1 VENKTNNVKELIT
14 HPDKRI
20 GKPKPPDFFD
30 DLLSEEE
37 WLIRDGEWGYHDQ
50 QVMESQFTSGNG
62 YIGSRGVLEE
72 IPRDSFPGTYVAGI
86 YDGKGPNVVLVNLP
100 NPVVFQVI
108 ANREK
113 LNMDEMDVLHHER
126 ILDTQK
132 AVLIRKMRLS
142 SSKGEIFDYH
152 SLRFLSMRDPHA
164 GMMRIHLTPLSND
177 VELVV
182 NAGIDTSVGNQTLF
196 TRSKKRRFNIVELG
210 NLKNINYLCIETL
223 DGKHTVGY
231 ATSIEALLPD
241 KSVVSFPRSLRLKLK
256 KNQMVCFTKTF
267 SIYTSREVKP
277 SEIVKHAI
285 NSTRK
290 TVKEGFS
297 RMLNYHVSD
306 WQRLWEDSDIKI
318 ESSSEALQKALRF
331 NVYHLLISGNKK
343 NREVSVPARA
353 LSGEGY
359 RGHIFWDAEIFVLP
373 FFLYT
378 NPKVARNML
387 WYRYHTLDAARANAK
402 MRGFK
407 GAMFP
412 WESADTGEECTPLWV
427 VGPDGKITKIRTG
440 ELEHHISADIAYT
453 VYQYYLATEDEEFM
467 SKAGYEIILETARFW
482 TSRVRYDPNRG
493 VYHIDHVIG
502 PDEFHIDVNDNT
514 YTNII
519 ARQNLLIAYKIY
531 KENIKKASFRKLVR
545 KLKISREVDKWKEI
559 SEHMFIPKSDDLIE
573 AFEDYFKK
581 EYVPIQA
588 LDDNFMPLLPPYTK
602 FRDIG
607 RTQFVKQA
615 DTIMSFHLFPA
626 DYPLYLKKENF
637 SYYYKRTLHKSSLSA
652 PIYASVG
659 WQIGEHAISRRC
671 FFHSLYTD
679 LRDMHGNTRDGIHVS
694 SMGGTWQAI
703 VYGFAGMKIIDGL
716 LTFDPYLPP
725 FLDML
730 KFKVKYR
737 GTTLVVTLHRDKIE
751 VLPLGKKKRIKIKV
765 YNKIYELQ
773 NKKICSSLPRV
784 GGLS

>member
-1 VENKTNNVKELIT
+1 MEQLII
-14 HPDKRI
+14 HPYKRI

-50 QVMESQFTSGNG
+50 RVVESQFTLGNG

-86 YDGKGPNVVLVNLP
+86 YDGKGPNVALVNLP

-108 ANREK
+108 ANGEK

-126 ILDTQK
+126 ILDMQK

-152 SLRFLSMRDPHA
+152 SLRFFSMRDPHV
-164 GMMRIHLTPLSND
+164 GMMWIRLTPLSNEA
-177 VELVV
+177 ELVV
-182 NAGIDTSVGNQTLF
+182 NAGVDTSVSNQTLF
-196 TRSKKRRFNIVELG
+196 AGGKKRRFNVVEVG
-210 NLKNINYLCIETL
+210 NLENINYLCIKTL
-223 DGKHTVGY
+223 DGKYTVSY
-231 ATSIEALLPD
+231 ATLVEAILLD
-241 KSVVSFPRSLRLKLK
+241 KSVVSFPRTLRLKLK
-256 KNQMVCFTKTF
+256 KNQTICFIKTF
-267 SIYTSREVKP
+267 SIYTSREVKS
-277 SEIVKHAI
+277 SEIVKRATD
-285 NSTRK
+285 STFK
-290 TVKEGFS
+290 TVGGGFA
-297 RMLNYHVSD
+297 RVLNDHVSD
-306 WQRLWEDSDIKI
+306 WQRLWGDSDIKI
-318 ESSSEALQKALRF
+318 ESYSKMLQKALRF

-343 NREVSVPARA
+343 DPKVSVPARA

-378 NPKVARNML
+378 NPEVARNML
-387 WYRYHTLDAARANAK
+387 WYRYHTLNAARANAK
-402 MRGFK
+402 MRGFR

-412 WESADTGEECTPLWV
+412 WESADTGEECTPPRV
-427 VGPDGKITKIRTG
+427 VGPDGKIIKIRTG

-467 SKAGYEIILETARFW
+467 SRAGYEIILETARFW
-482 TSRVRYDPNRG
+482 ASRVRYDPNRG
-493 VYHIDHVIG
+493 VYHVDHVIG
-502 PDEFHIDVNDNT
+502 PDEFHIDVNDNA
-514 YTNII
+514 YTNMM
-519 ARQNLLIAYKIY
+519 ARQNLLIAYKIC
-531 KENIKKASFRKLVR
+531 KQNLEKASFRKLVK

-559 SEHMFIPKSDDLIE
+559 SEHMFMSRSNDLIE
-573 AFEDYFKK
+573 AFGDYFKK

-588 LDDNFMPLLPPYTK
+588 LDDNFMPLLPPYIK

-615 DTIMSFHLFPA
+615 DAIIIFHLFPA

-637 SYYYKRTLHKSSLSA
+637 SYYFKRTLHKSSLST

-659 WQIGEHAISRRC
+659 WQIGEHAISSQC

-679 LRDMHGNTRDGIHVS
+679 LKDTHGNTREGIHTG
-694 SMGGTWQAI
+694 SMGGMWQAV
-703 VYGFAGMKIIDGL
+703 VYSFAGMKIIDGL
-716 LTFDPYLPP
+716 LTFDPSLPP
-725 FLDML
+725 FLNML
-730 KFKVKYR
+730 KFKIKYK
-737 GTTLVVTLHRDKIE
+737 GATLAVTLRRDKIE
-751 VLPLGKKKRIKIKV
+751 VLPVNKKKKIKIKV
-765 YNKIYELQ
+765 YNKIYELE
-773 NKKICSSLPRV
+773 NKKICNPL
-784 GGLS
+784 GGGGS